1 MPITIP
7 QQFLPQVPGTGFVM
21 NSAGQLVPIP
31 RGGLPAVIPP
41 AVAPPPFTA
50 PEGTI
55 PRANFGRAGVMSS
68 EAKLAEALKNAKAS
82 MASPAAALGE
92 TGAVAAGGAGAGGIL
107 SRLAGRFPI
116 TTGLGLTG
124 AAVGVPLYLDPG
136 SESTSDYSGG
146 IELPNL
152 PDEGDDL
159 GITQI
164 GKSYAR
170 GAKRIVKGTYDG
182 IAGALDSV
190 GDLFRTKDERALA
203 ELEANALAAK
213 KNPPPAS
220 NSPTEYLD
228 YSSTPTGLPDFV
240 IPGSEASASPAE
252 QQLLALLGELRP
264 KEENLTDEQKK
275 KFKINSALKGL
286 NSPADSLG
294 EVVRNAIFGY
304 NEADDR
310 ILAYEQGTK
319 KQFGKETAEW
329 AKNYAETAVNVEKNR
344 LADSKDNVKIHQGK
358 GGSFLVQAT
367 DKEGNTIL
375 KPITGIGNND
385 AHISIGSQKY
395 AANTPLTK
403 ELTLMKSLGDVGK
416 LAEIMKDN
424 EKIFAD
430 NKIGVSGDPKKDE
443 QEKVLALA
451 NAMRQNPQV
460 YQKYVEKYV
469 KDFGQAPAASPA
481 SGLDAADFLTQL
493 TQGQ

>member
-7 QQFLPQVPGTGFVM
+7 QQFLPQAPGTGFVM

-92 TGAVAAGGAGAGGIL
+92 TGAVAAGGAGAGGII
-107 SRLAGRFPI
+107 SRVAGISPLL
-116 TTGLGLTG
+116 TAATAGLTPFL
-124 AAVGVPLYLDPG
+124 ADPG
-136 SESTSDYSGG
+136 SDSMSDYSGG

-170 GAKRIVKGTYDG
+170 GAKRIVKGAYDIG
-182 IAGALDSV
+182 AAGANAV
-190 GDLFRTKDERALA
+190 GDLFKTKDERALEKIQA
-203 ELEANALAAK
+203 DADKARL
-213 KNPPPAS
+213 NPPPAPS
-220 NSPTEYLD
+220 SPTAGLD
-228 YSSTPTGLPDFV
+228 YSSTPTGLPDYV

-310 ILAYEQGTK
+310 ILAYERGTK

-375 KPITGIGNND
+375 KPITGIGNNA
-385 AHISIGSQKY
+385 AHISIYGQKY

-443 QEKVLALA
+443 QEKILALA

-481 SGLDAADFLTQL
+481 TGLDAADFLTQL

>member
-1 MPITIP
+1 MNINPS
-7 QQFLPQVPGTGFVM
+7 FLPQTPGTGFVM
-21 NSAGQLVPIP
+21 NSAGQLVPYVP
-31 RGGLPAVIPP
+31 PTAAPGAVPFT
-41 AVAPPPFTA
+41 PPPGFT
-50 PEGTI
+50 
-55 PRANFGRAGVMSS
+55 PRATFGLGPGADNSAQIADAVKTAR
-68 EAKLAEALKNAKAS
+68 AS

-92 TGAVAAGGAGAGGIL
+92 TAGAVGGAGIL
-107 SRLAGRFPI
+107 SRIAGFYPPA
-116 TTGLGLTG
+116 T
-124 AAVGVPLYLDPG
+124 AAVAGLAPFLADPG
-136 SESTSDYSGG
+136 SDSQSTYAGG
-146 IELPNL
+146 VELPNL

-182 IAGALDSV
+182 VAGALDSV

-203 ELEANALAAK
+203 QLEEQAIEAK
-213 KNPPPAS
+213 KNPPPADA
-220 NSPTEYLD
+220 SPTAALD
-228 YSSTPTGLPDFV
+228 YGSTPTGLPDFV

-319 KQFGKETAEW
+319 KQFSKEIADW
-329 AKNYAETAVNVEKNR
+329 AKNYAETAVATEKNR
-344 LADSKDNVKIHQGK
+344 LSDSKDNVKIHQGK

-367 DKEGNTIL
+367 DDKGNTTL
-375 KPITGIGNND
+375 HPITGIGDKD
-385 AHISIGSQKY
+385 AHITIGGQKY

-403 ELTLMKSLGDVGK
+403 ELTLIKSLADVGK
-416 LAEIMKDN
+416 LGEILKEND
-424 EKIFAD
+424 KTFAD
-430 NKIGVSGDPKKDE
+430 NKIGASGDPKKDE

-451 NAMRQNPQV
+451 GALLQNPDMFK
-460 YQKYVEKYV
+460 KYTDGYV
-469 KDFGQAPAASPA
+469 KAFGQTPTSPAAALGYDDTPESKLKYLFD
-481 SGLDAADFLTQL
+481 GN
-493 TQGQ
+493 

>member
-7 QQFLPQVPGTGFVM
+7 QQFLPQAPGTGFVM

-92 TGAVAAGGAGAGGIL
+92 TGAVAAGGAGAGGII
-107 SRLAGRFPI
+107 SRVAGISPLL
-116 TTGLGLTG
+116 TAATAGLTPFL
-124 AAVGVPLYLDPG
+124 ADPG
-136 SESTSDYSGG
+136 SDSMSDYSGG

-170 GAKRIVKGTYDG
+170 GAKRIVKGAYD
-182 IAGALDSV
+182 IGAKGANAI
-190 GDLFRTKDERALA
+190 GDLFKTKDERAIE
-203 ELEANALAAK
+203 ELQRKADEARL
-213 KNPPPAS
+213 NPPPAPT
-220 NSPTEYLD
+220 SPTAALN
-228 YSSTPTGLPDFV
+228 YSSPNTGLPDYV
-240 IPGSEASASPAE
+240 IPGTDATPTPAE
-252 QQLLALLGELRP
+252 NQLLALLGELRP
-264 KEENLTDEQKK
+264 KDNKLTDEQKK
-275 KFKINSALKGL
+275 SFKINQALAGL
-286 NSPADSLG
+286 NSPANSLG
-294 EVVRNAIFGY
+294 EVVRNAVYGY
-304 NEADDR
+304 NGADDK
-310 ILAYEQGTK
+310 ITAYEQAQHK
-319 KQFGKETAEW
+319 ELSKETADW

-344 LADSKDNVKIHQGK
+344 LTDAKDNVKIHQGK
-358 GGSFLVQAT
+358 GGAFLVQAT
-367 DKEGNTIL
+367 DAKGNTTL
-375 KPITGIGNND
+375 HPITGIGNND
-385 AHISIGSQKY
+385 AHITIGGQKY

-430 NKIGVSGDPKKDE
+430 NKIGVSGDSKKDE

-451 NAMRQNPQV
+451 GAMRQHPEV

-469 KDFGQAPAASPA
+469 KDFGQSPVASPA
-481 SGLDAADFLTQL
+481 MGLDATDYLTEL